1 MGRATRGAS
10 ALLLAGLGLARPQAG
25 EAGETGASPLV
36 DSLRACRGIAGA
48 SARLA
53 CYDALAPGGPEH
65 AFRGAGSAELPR
77 FTITGPRL
85 LRFTSDDAVMVLY
98 LLNARGEVVKNL
110 HRAGA
115 GEGAFLIET
124 PGEYSLQV
132 NATGGWTI
140 RVDAP

>member
-1 MGRATRGAS
+1 MGRTARGAA
-10 ALLLAGLGLARPQAG
+10 ALLLAGLALAQAG
-25 EAGETGASPLV
+25 KAGETGAAALA
-36 DSLRACRGIAGA
+36 DSLRACRGIVGA

-53 CYDALAPGGPEH
+53 CYDALTPGGPEH
-65 AFRGAGSAELPR
+65 AFRGAGSAELPQ
-77 FTITGPRL
+77 FAIPGPRL

-98 LLNARGEVVKNL
+98 LLNASGEVVKNL

-140 RVDAP
+140 RIETP